1 MDKMT
6 TYSGRQFTVFD
17 PDIEVID
24 IVDIGHA
31 LSLLC
36 RGNGH
41 VKHFYSVAQHC
52 LNCVAEAKARGYSS
66 RIQLACLLHDAT
78 EAYMADLIRPIKNE
92 IPLYREIENK
102 LQMVIFK
109 KYGIDDLVD
118 DVHWKEIDDIMCD
131 YDVQYLL
138 NEKGV
143 VKITPIIEPDIEL
156 HLCSEIEQRYV
167 ECFEELISEL

>member
-1 MDKMT
+1 MDNMT
-6 TYSGRQFTVFD
+6 TYSGKQFTVFE
-17 PDIEVID
+17 PDIEAID
-24 IVDIGHA
+24 IADIGHA

-66 RIQLACLLHDAT
+66 RIQLSCLLHDAT

-92 IPLYREIENK
+92 IPLYREIENR
-102 LQMVIFK
+102 LQEVIFR
-109 KYGIDDLVD
+109 KYGIDDLVN

-131 YDVQYLL
+131 YDLQYLL
-138 NEKGV
+138 NEAGA
-143 VKITPIIEPDIEL
+143 VKIVPLIEPDIKL
-156 HLCSEIEQRYV
+156 HLYSEIEKRYV
-167 ECFEELISEL
+167 DCFEQLISEL